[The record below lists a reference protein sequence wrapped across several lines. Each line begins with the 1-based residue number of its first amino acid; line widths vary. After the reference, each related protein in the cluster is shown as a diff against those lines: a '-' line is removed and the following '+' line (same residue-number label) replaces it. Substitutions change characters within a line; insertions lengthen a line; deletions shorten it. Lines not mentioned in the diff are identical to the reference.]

1 MTVVQFLI
9 RSLVGRTFLAPAN
22 LDRKLQAFR
31 HREGMGKNWRSY
43 RRGCGRRFVFAP
55 FLDASGAASARID
68 APLVWCVHFNC
79 YNFMGQPRQ
88 QFPPSLRLRCRVG
101 VIGVALLAEG
111 FRRNHPAP

>member
-9 RSLVGRTFLAPAN
+9 RSLVGRTLLASVN

-43 RRGCGRRFVFAP
+43 RRGCGRRFIFARSSMP
-55 FLDASGAASARID
+55 VVLVSARID
-68 APLVWCVHFNC
+68 APLVFCVHFNC

-88 QFPPSLRLRCRVG
+88 QIPPSLRLRCRVG
-101 VIGVALLAEG
+101 VIGVALSTERFL
-111 FRRNHPAP
+111 RNHQAP